1 MGLLPQF
8 RYMLGGLRDLC
19 WTLPRVLE
27 STPGREAI
35 ISMRVRALVRLR
47 AVVVAGESMTSALR
61 PGDCL
66 LVWGG
71 ARIRLGD
78 IVLAR
83 RPSMP
88 ELLLVKRVARR
99 LDGGWWVLS
108 DNAEAGLDVSR
119 AFGVLPDSQ
128 VLGRVLFRYYP
139 WRRSR

>member
-1 MGLLPQF
+1 
-8 RYMLGGLRDLC
+8 
-19 WTLPRVLE
+19 
-27 STPGREAI
+27 
-35 ISMRVRALVRLR
+35 MRVRALVRLR

-108 DNAEAGLDVSR
+108 DNAEDGLDDSR